1 VLFRSGEIIGSMC
14 MSEPGAGTDVLGLTT
29 TAKEDGDDFII
40 NGTKMVRALESWL
53 GGPAGLADPHTE
65 IATFGPLNLGQGPR
79 GSGELTAHYMGAHSA
94 TRVHALSI
102 CAGMLYW

>member
-1 VLFRSGEIIGSMC
+1 MC